1 MAENRPVKELRL
13 GAIKATI
20 WLNATTNGNGKRFS
34 VQVNRL
40 YRQGEHWKQSS
51 SFGRQ
56 DLPVVAKVADMAHSW
71 IFTQRREDHG
81 RQE

>member
-20 WLNATTNGNGKRFS
+20 WQNDTTNGKRFS
-34 VQVNRL
+34 VQVTRL
-40 YRQGEHWKQSS
+40 YRQGEEWKQSS

-56 DLPVVAKVADMAHSW
+56 DLPVVAKIADQAHSW
-71 IFTQRREDHG
+71 IFTQRREDHVG
-81 RQE
+81 QE